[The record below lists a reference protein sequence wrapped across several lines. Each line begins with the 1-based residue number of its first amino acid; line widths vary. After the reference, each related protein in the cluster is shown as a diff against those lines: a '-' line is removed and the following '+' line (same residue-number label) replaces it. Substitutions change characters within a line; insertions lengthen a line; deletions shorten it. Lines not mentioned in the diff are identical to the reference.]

1 MDSAEVLRRI
11 KEMNK
16 ASGRSAHAL
25 YQALESADL
34 NLEQLRHVCRQLSII
49 PLHNHNYHGRLYVS
63 CPDPAWRERI
73 AEVAYEEATGRIYA
87 NGVGHYKLYLA
98 YAKAIGISEEE
109 MWSVEYC
116 PSALGLRLFLSD
128 TCSRF
133 IEGVSASMLVGEAQ
147 VPGSSGRIARALK
160 AKFGLSED
168 EVAFFTVHDTAD
180 GDHSATGIDILERFV
195 KTDAERALVL
205 ETARQ
210 SNVIRKLMYD
220 EIWEHAQSLK

>member
-1 MDSAEVLRRI
+1 M
-11 KEMNK
+11 
-16 ASGRSAHAL
+16 
-25 YQALESADL
+25 
-34 NLEQLRHVCRQLSII
+34 
-49 PLHNHNYHGRLYVS
+49 P
-63 CPDPAWRERI
+63 
-73 AEVAYEEATGRIYA
+73 
-87 NGVGHYKLYLA
+87 GVGKGA
-98 YAKAIGISEEE
+98 QAIGISEEE